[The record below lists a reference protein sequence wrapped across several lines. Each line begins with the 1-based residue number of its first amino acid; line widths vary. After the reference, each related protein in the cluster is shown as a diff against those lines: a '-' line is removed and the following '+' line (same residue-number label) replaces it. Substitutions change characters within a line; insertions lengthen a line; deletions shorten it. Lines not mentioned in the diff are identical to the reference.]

1 MGCCGSIKKD
11 LESEILQLK
20 TDNIELTEQHSNLK
34 KECNSHK
41 HKLKELSIN
50 SANQLEKSLSM
61 INTHKLKLQGKV
73 EELSNVNSL
82 VSKLKSEL
90 EDIKEDNMTLI
101 EDNNQFIDHNNKLS
115 KKIILE
121 KQISEKI
128 ITELQNKLDCYKD
141 QVKNNSTAY
150 SNISI
155 QNKTLQSEYSKLK
168 HINNT
173 LIRNLQDDKFIDGMV
188 SHICTKNIPP
198 LVKDKYIRF
207 ATIFA
212 KNLIKNMENL
222 QDIKKKDKSTSWL
235 SNWFNQYAEEQV

>member
-20 TDNIELTEQHSNLK
+20 THNIELTEQHSNLK

-73 EELSNVNSL
+73 QELSNVNSL

-101 EDNNQFIDHNNKLS
+101 EEKEITLPIQIKGKLISTINTKKGYNERDLLEQIYKIEKISNKIAG
-115 KKIILE
+115 KKIVRVINV
-121 KQISEKI
+121 QDKI
-128 ITELQNKLDCYKD
+128 I
-141 QVKNNSTAY
+141 
-150 SNISI
+150 NII
-155 QNKTLQSEYSKLK
+155 TN
-168 HINNT
+168 
-173 LIRNLQDDKFIDGMV
+173 
-188 SHICTKNIPP
+188 
-198 LVKDKYIRF
+198 
-207 ATIFA
+207 
-212 KNLIKNMENL
+212 
-222 QDIKKKDKSTSWL
+222 
-235 SNWFNQYAEEQV
+235 